1 MVYYERNLNIYKEVR
16 TMDENMIRTVLIICC
31 ILMTPVSM
39 LLTLLITKIEDFMES
54 EEEDN
59 EREY

>member
-1 MVYYERNLNIYKEVR
+1 
-16 TMDENMIRTVLIICC
+16 MDENMIKTVLIICC